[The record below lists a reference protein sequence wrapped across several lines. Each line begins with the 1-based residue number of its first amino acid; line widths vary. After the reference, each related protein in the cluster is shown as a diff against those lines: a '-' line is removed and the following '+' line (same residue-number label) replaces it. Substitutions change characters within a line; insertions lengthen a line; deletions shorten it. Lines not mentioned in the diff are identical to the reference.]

1 MLLISKI
8 LFFSIK
14 KFKSILDK
22 QCGLFFPPYHAN
34 FRQFYHHDRLT
45 GETLDIQHISKSQA
59 SSFSG
64 RFGHLGR
71 SDKFFQ
77 KMKKKDILNNLK
89 FIFQVLG
96 REKIFL

>member
-1 MLLISKI
+1 MN
-8 LFFSIK
+8 

-22 QCGLFFPPYHAN
+22 RFGLFFPPYHAN

-64 RFGHLGR
+64 RFGYLGL
-71 SDKFFQ
+71 SNKFFQ
-77 KMKKKDILNNLK
+77 KMTKI
-89 FIFQVLG
+89 G
-96 REKIFL
+96 RFKQP